1 MEDLLDVLRTHGWYL
16 LSEPEHPDASP
27 DPFALDG
34 DGVVWAIARADIP
47 AVVELDF
54 PAFGPLGG
62 PPSSLRDIL
71 WCHVVGRDLAL
82 YFMKRSKPA
91 WRPTLLAFVRSLGRS
106 VP

>member
-1 MEDLLDVLRTHGWYL
+1 MEDLLDVLRGYGWYL
-16 LSEPEHPDASP
+16 LSEAEHPNASP

-34 DGVVWAIARADIP
+34 DGVVWAISRTDTP

-71 WCHVVGRDLAL
+71 RCHVVGRDLAL
-82 YFMKRSKPA
+82 YFMKR
-91 WRPTLLAFVRSLGRS
+91 
-106 VP
+106 